1 LLVLIREKNL
11 LDPFLNRGLSLHD
24 AARAMGIKF
33 SYDALPQD
41 KYFESDG
48 MRFHYLD
55 WGDSENPT
63 IIMLHGFAQQSHSW
77 DFVALGLCDKFRIV
91 AFDQRGHGDSD
102 WSQNHNYSLN
112 DYHNDIDNLIKHL
125 GLSETLMVGMSM
137 GGRNAFTYAASHPDI
152 VSALVVV
159 DAAPV
164 AQSSGRDKIRNF
176 VSQEDVHPSIEE
188 FVRMVHGYTPNRPI
202 DQIWGSIKYNVK
214 QLSDGSWTWKY
225 DKFLRSPD
233 RDFRRES
240 KDVSDAM
247 WASLDMLKAPTLL
260 VVGEDSDIV
269 SHDVANQMINRISNS
284 QLVSIPNAG
293 HRVMGDNP
301 VAFQSAI
308 NEFLSNI

>member
-1 LLVLIREKNL
+1 M
-11 LDPFLNRGLSLHD
+11 DPSLNRGLSLHD

-55 WGDSENPT
+55 WGEPKNPT

-137 GGRNAFTYAASHPDI
+137 GGRNAFTYAASHPDL

-202 DQIWGSIKYNVK
+202 DQIWGSIKHNVK

-233 RDFRRES
+233 RDFRSES

-269 SHDVANQMINRISNS
+269 SLDVANQMINRISNS

>member
-1 LLVLIREKNL
+1 M
-11 LDPFLNRGLSLHD
+11 LDPTLNRGLSLHD

-55 WGDSENPT
+55 WGEPKNPT

-137 GGRNAFTYAASHPDI
+137 GGRNAFTYAASHPDL

-202 DQIWGSIKYNVK
+202 DQIWGSIKHNVK

-233 RDFRRES
+233 RDFRSES

>member
-1 LLVLIREKNL
+1 M
-11 LDPFLNRGLSLHD
+11 LDPSLNRGLSLHD

-55 WGDSENPT
+55 WGESKNPT

-137 GGRNAFTYAASHPDI
+137 GGRNAFTYAASHPDL

-233 RDFRRES
+233 RDFRSES

-269 SHDVANQMINRISNS
+269 SLDVANQMINRISNS

>member
-1 LLVLIREKNL
+1 MS
-11 LDPFLNRGLSLHD
+11 DSSFNRGLSLHD

-33 SYDALPQD
+33 SNDVLPQD
-41 KYFESDG
+41 KYFESNG

-55 WGDSENPT
+55 WGNVKNPT
-63 IIMLHGFAQQSHSW
+63 IIMLHGFAQQAHSW
-77 DFVALGLCDKFRIV
+77 DFVALGLCDNFRIV

-102 WSQNHNYSLN
+102 WSDSQSYSLN
-112 DYHNDIDNLIKHL
+112 DYHDDIDNLIQHL
-125 GLSETLMVGMSM
+125 GLSEVLMVGMSM
-137 GGRNAFTYAASHPDI
+137 GGRNAFTYAANHPDI

-164 AQSSGRDKIRNF
+164 AQSTGRNKIRNF
-176 VSQEDVHPSIEE
+176 VSQKDVHPSIEE
-188 FVRMVHGYTPNRPI
+188 FVNMVHGYTPNRPI
-202 DQIWGSIKYNVK
+202 DQIWGSIKHNVK
-214 QLSDGSWTWKY
+214 QLPDGSWTWKY

-247 WASLDMLKAPTLL
+247 WSSLDLLKASTLL

-269 SHDVANQMINRISNS
+269 SQDVANQMLNRISNS
-284 QLVSIPNAG
+284 KLVSIPNAG

-301 VAFQSAI
+301 VAFQDAI
-308 NEFLSNI
+308 TKFLSTI

>member
-1 LLVLIREKNL
+1 M
-11 LDPFLNRGLSLHD
+11 LDSSFNRGLSLHN

-33 SYDALPQD
+33 SHDALPQD
-41 KYFESDG
+41 RYFESDG

-55 WGDSENPT
+55 WGNTSNPT

-102 WSQNHNYSLN
+102 WSEGHNYSLN
-112 DYHNDIDNLIKHL
+112 DYHNDIDNLVQHL
-125 GLSETLMVGMSM
+125 GLTETLMVGMSM
-137 GGRNAFTYAASHPDI
+137 GGRNAFTYAANHQDL
-152 VSALVVV
+152 VTALVVV

-214 QLSDGSWTWKY
+214 QIPDGSWTWKY

-269 SHDVANQMINRISNS
+269 SQDIADQMINRISNS
-284 QLVSIPNAG
+284 KLVSIPNAG

-301 VAFQSAI
+301 VAFQDAI
-308 NEFLSNI
+308 NDFLSNI

>member
-1 LLVLIREKNL
+1 M
-11 LDPFLNRGLSLHD
+11 LDPSLNRGLSLHD

-55 WGDSENPT
+55 WGEPKNPT

-137 GGRNAFTYAASHPDI
+137 GGRNAFTYAASHPDL

-202 DQIWGSIKYNVK
+202 DQIWGSIKHNVK

-233 RDFRRES
+233 RDFRSES

-269 SHDVANQMINRISNS
+269 SLDVANQMINRISNS

>member
-1 LLVLIREKNL
+1 L
-11 LDPFLNRGLSLHD
+11 LDSFFNRGMSLHN

-33 SYDALPQD
+33 SHDALPQD

-55 WGDSENPT
+55 WGNTSNPT

-102 WSQNHNYSLN
+102 WSEGHKYSLN
-112 DYHNDIDNLIKHL
+112 DYHNDIDNLVEHL
-125 GLSETLMVGMSM
+125 GLTETLMVGMSM
-137 GGRNAFTYAASHPDI
+137 GGRNAFTYAANHQDL

-214 QLSDGSWTWKY
+214 QIPDGSWTWKY

-269 SHDVANQMINRISNS
+269 SQDIADQMINRISNS
-284 QLVSIPNAG
+284 KLVSIPNAG

-301 VAFQSAI
+301 VAFQDAI
-308 NEFLSNI
+308 NDFLSNI

>member
-1 LLVLIREKNL
+1 M

>member
-1 LLVLIREKNL
+1 M
-11 LDPFLNRGLSLHD
+11 DPFLNRGLSLHD

-137 GGRNAFTYAASHPDI
+137 GGRNAFTYAASHPDL

-202 DQIWGSIKYNVK
+202 DQIWGSIKHNVK

-233 RDFRRES
+233 RDFRSES

-269 SHDVANQMINRISNS
+269 SLDVANQMINRISNS